1 MFVTFEGPEGAG
13 KSTALR
19 AVAARLGDSG
29 HEVVT
34 TREPGAGEFGR
45 AVREIML
52 HGEHLDPKAELF
64 LFLADR
70 AQHTAGTIRPALVA
84 GKIVLC
90 DRYADSTVVYQG
102 HARGLDV
109 AELRRLNDL
118 ATGGL
123 VPDLTLLLDLDV
135 QAGLDRQSGHDRL
148 DSEPDA
154 FHQKVREGYLSEAVR
169 DTARWKKIDASQPP
183 EAVSELCWEAVR
195 GSPAFPG

>member
-13 KSTALR
+13 KSTALT
-19 AVAARLGDSG
+19 ALAARLGDAG
-29 HEVVT
+29 LEVVT

-45 AVREIML
+45 AVREILL
-52 HGEHLDPKAELF
+52 HGERLDPTAELF

-70 AQHTAGTIRPALVA
+70 AQNTASTIRPALSA
-84 GKIVLC
+84 GKTVLC
-90 DRYADSTVVYQG
+90 DRYADSTLVYQG

-135 QAGLDRQSGHDRL
+135 KAGLARQSGQDRL
-148 DSEPDA
+148 DSEPA
-154 FHQKVREGYLSEAVR
+154 EFHQKVREGYSAEAAR

-183 EAVSELCWEAVR
+183 GEVAELCWEAVR